1 MHNPFAKRR
10 ASSPLLTYADLFE
23 MVRYDRGMDV
33 MPYAI
38 AYRPKPPL
46 TDPTGPEPCFT
57 LLDSEAEV
65 GAFLSVFNG
74 PALIEVGAVSVAP
87 LLRWNDQP
95 SGLMADSFIA
105 AFYYPDDET
114 AGWPE
119 LIVSAYSPGMIAGK
133 LPGTAELARG
143 RYAFEQFEQGG
154 KHRYVERL
162 AALQTSGP
170 KVFIDGKVP
179 FSMVDMLNPRQPGNS
194 DQ

>member
-1 MHNPFAKRR
+1 MRNPFDKRR
-10 ASSPLLTYADLFE
+10 APSALLSYADLFE
-23 MVRYDRGMDV
+23 IMRYDRGMDV

-38 AYRPKPPL
+38 AYRPRPPL

-57 LLDSEAEV
+57 LLDSDTEV
-65 GAFLSVFNG
+65 GAFLSVFNR
-74 PALIEVGAVSVAP
+74 PALIESGAVSVAP

-95 SGLMADSFIA
+95 SALMADSFIA
-105 AFYYPDDET
+105 AFYYPEDEN

-119 LIVSAYSPGMIAGK
+119 LIVSAYSPSMIVGK

-143 RYAFEQFEQGG
+143 RYAFEQFEPGG

-162 AALQTSGP
+162 AALPTSGP

-179 FSMVDMLNPRQPGNS
+179 FSMVDMLNPRRLGN